1 MPAWGGSEGG
11 ADGNA
16 PAMAHTRSMNET
28 ADWLHMPWL
37 GFDTETTGVDP
48 FEDRLVTCALV
59 LRMGGID
66 TGRPDRVHTWL
77 ADPGVEIPA
86 TATAVHGISTEKARA
101 EGRPV
106 DEALD
111 EIAATLVEHW
121 RRGYPVVAF
130 NASYDLTLVDAELAR
145 HGLGTFAQ
153 RLGREAG
160 PIIDPLVL
168 DRHFERY
175 RKGKK
180 TLTLVAP
187 AYGVEASPD
196 AHTAEVD
203 VAMTLDVLAAMA
215 AKHTDLQGLD
225 ARELQAAQ
233 ARWHREWAEGLAEY
247 LRKQGRDASIDPSWP
262 MLAADSQSRQA
273 VERA

>member
-1 MPAWGGSEGG
+1 ME
-11 ADGNA
+11 
-16 PAMAHTRSMNET
+16 HTKSMNET
-28 ADWLHMPWL
+28 ANWLQMPWL

-48 FEDRLVTCALV
+48 FSDRLVTCALV
-59 LRMGGID
+59 LRMGGCD
-66 TGRPDRVHTWL
+66 ASSADRVHTWL

-101 EGRPV
+101 EGRPIV
-106 DEALD
+106 EVLD

-121 RRGYPVVAF
+121 RRGYPVIAF
-130 NASYDLTLVDAELAR
+130 NASYDLTLVDTELAR
-145 HGLGTFAQ
+145 HGLDTFTQ
-153 RLGREAG
+153 RLGHEAA
-160 PIIDPLVL
+160 PVIDPLVL

-203 VAMTLDVLAAMA
+203 VAMTLDVLAAMS
-215 AKHTDLQGLD
+215 AKHTDLRCLNALD
-225 ARELQAAQ
+225 LHAAQ
-233 ARWHREWAEGLAEY
+233 AQWHREWAKNFAEY
-247 LRKQGRDASIDPSWP
+247 LHTQGRKGFIDPSWP
-262 MLAADSQSRQA
+262 MLRTDR
-273 VERA
+273 